1 MERRML
7 GTPGIEVSAIGLGC
21 MGLSQGYGAADDGES
36 VRLIHEAVALG
47 VTLLDTAQSYGNG
60 HNETLIGTA
69 LRSMP
74 VGERDAVQ
82 IATKVG
88 IVRGADG
95 VHLDA
100 HPDRIAGYL
109 DASLHRL
116 GVDHIDLYY
125 LHRVDPS
132 VPIED
137 SIGAMGSLVQQG
149 KIRHLGV
156 SEVTAQQL
164 ESAYSA
170 HPIAALQTEWSL
182 MWRNPERDVLPS
194 ARELGVGVVP
204 YSPLGRGLLSGSL
217 NHAQIAESEF
227 RSADP
232 RFAADVLLRNQRQ
245 VGVLSEIAAE
255 RGVRP
260 AQLALAWLLA
270 QGPDVVPIPG
280 TRIRDRLAENAAAAA
295 ISLTDDEVRRID
307 RSVSDGFAGDRRS
320 FAAPDVTR
328 VSPGRP

>member
-116 GVDHIDLYY
+116 GVDHIDLY
-125 LHRVDPS
+125 
-132 VPIED
+132 
-137 SIGAMGSLVQQG
+137 
-149 KIRHLGV
+149 
-156 SEVTAQQL
+156 
-164 ESAYSA
+164 
-170 HPIAALQTEWSL
+170 
-182 MWRNPERDVLPS
+182 
-194 ARELGVGVVP
+194 
-204 YSPLGRGLLSGSL
+204 
-217 NHAQIAESEF
+217 
-227 RSADP
+227 
-232 RFAADVLLRNQRQ
+232 
-245 VGVLSEIAAE
+245 
-255 RGVRP
+255 
-260 AQLALAWLLA
+260 
-270 QGPDVVPIPG
+270 
-280 TRIRDRLAENAAAAA
+280 
-295 ISLTDDEVRRID
+295 
-307 RSVSDGFAGDRRS
+307 
-320 FAAPDVTR
+320 
-328 VSPGRP
+328 